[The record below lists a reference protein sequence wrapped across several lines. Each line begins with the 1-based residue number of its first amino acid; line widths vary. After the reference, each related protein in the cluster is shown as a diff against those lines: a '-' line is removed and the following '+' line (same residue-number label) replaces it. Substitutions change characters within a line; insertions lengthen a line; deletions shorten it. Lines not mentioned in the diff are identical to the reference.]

1 MSLTI
6 SAVARSEEGKGAS
19 RRLRKQELVPGV
31 IYGGG
36 AEAKSI
42 SFANNELKKAIEN
55 QDFFTSVIE
64 VSIDGKKEKAIVK
77 ALQRHPASPA
87 VMHVD
92 LLRVEKNRPLTTRVP
107 LSFVDVAS
115 SDGVKSQGGRLTVE
129 MKLAEVRCLPANLPA
144 ALEVDCSK
152 AQLGD
157 IYHLS
162 DAQLPK
168 GVELVA
174 LSKGNDHN
182 QPIARISKAKR

>member
-6 SAVARSEEGKGAS
+6 SAVLRSEEGKGAS
-19 RRLRKQELVPGV
+19 RRLRKQDVVPGV
-31 IYGGG
+31 IYGGKNKP
-36 AEAKSI
+36 KSI

-64 VSIDGKKEKAIVK
+64 VEIDGKKEKAIVK

-92 LLRVEKNRPLTTRVP
+92 LLRVQKTRPLTTRIP
-107 LSFVDVAS
+107 LNFINVSS

-129 MKLAEVRCLPANLPA
+129 MKLAEVRCLPDNLPA
-144 ALEVDCSK
+144 ALDVDCGN

-162 DAQLPK
+162 DVQLPK
-168 GVELVA
+168 GVELVS
-174 LSKGNDHN
+174 LLKGNDHN